1 MLMGVKSPPSP
12 IPFRDASGQYL
23 PWVLAVMVFL
33 ATLALAGA
41 LQLNGAVVLWQRGV
55 ADRLTVEL
63 PGDVTAARMAAVLE
77 SLRGRAGVAAV
88 TVLSQAEVAELLEP
102 WLGRVDLAALPVPRL
117 VDVRID
123 LDSPPDLAA
132 LRQDVAAIEPG
143 ARVDDHKPWLD
154 KLVTL
159 GRSLQWLALV
169 VVGLLALATVAL
181 VGFATRAGLAVHRD
195 VVEVLHLIGAHDSYV
210 ARQFQRHTLI
220 LGVIGVIPG
229 VLAAGLTLYGL
240 ELLAAQ
246 IDAPMLPPLAL
257 DASAWLALAVLP
269 VAAVLMAMLAARIT
283 VLRILRQMP

>member
-1 MLMGVKSPPSP
+1 MGVKSPPSP

-41 LQLNGAVVLWQRGV
+41 LQLNGAVALWQRGV

-132 LRQDVAAIEPG
+132 LRRDVAAIEPG

-240 ELLAAQ
+240 ELLAAR